1 EEDSEPFT
9 EKMTRLTAQLEAQF
23 EESDRLE
30 GEIKKNLVGLG
41 YGF

>member
-1 EEDSEPFT
+1 MMLNSDLLVSLAV
-9 EKMTRLTAQLEAQF
+9 RLKTQF

-41 YGF
+41 YEF

>member
-1 EEDSEPFT
+1 MMLNSDLL
-9 EKMTRLTAQLEAQF
+9 KGLTIQLRAQF

-41 YGF
+41 YEC